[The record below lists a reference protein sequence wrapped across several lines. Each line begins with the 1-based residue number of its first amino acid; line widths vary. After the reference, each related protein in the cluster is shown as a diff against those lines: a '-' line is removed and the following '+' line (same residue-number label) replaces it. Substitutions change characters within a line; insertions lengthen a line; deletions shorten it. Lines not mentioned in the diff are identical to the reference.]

1 MFSDGEQ
8 RESNPENDLNPIQEK
23 AIHDPESSRDIR
35 YVVLME
41 LLNKNNKKY
50 PADMPDILN

>member
-1 MFSDGEQ
+1 MFSN
-8 RESNPENDLNPIQEK
+8 REKCQSNPENDLNPIQEK
-23 AIHDPESSRDIR
+23 AIHDPESSRDII
-35 YVVLME
+35 LME